1 MGHEDRP
8 WSFEVNFLD
17 EGSSNGPRSYP
28 RNLKTKS
35 LMKTLFLAVLSLV
48 LIQPVR
54 ALEPGRYLISCKY
67 EGGGVY
73 RGYLLTIG
81 KDGKQSLEAATSDT
95 RRDSTTRAD
104 SVTLTKDKEDD
115 DSFILQA
122 KFTAEDRNVPQGE
135 GKVTSISTTC
145 VLALSFSDCGRVGSG
160 SELRVGKHAVN
171 LTATIGRLPD
181 PEPAK

>member
-1 MGHEDRP
+1 
-8 WSFEVNFLD
+8 
-17 EGSSNGPRSYP
+17 
-28 RNLKTKS
+28 
-35 LMKTLFLAVLSLV
+35 MKTLFFAVLSLV

-67 EGGGVY
+67 DGEGGGVY

-81 KDGKQSLEAATSDT
+81 KDGKQSLEAATFDT

-104 SVTLTKDKEDD
+104 SVTLTKGKEDD

-122 KFTAEDRNVPQGE
+122 KFVDEDGNVPQPG
-135 GKVTSISTTC
+135 GKVTSITTTC
-145 VLALSFSDCGRVGSG
+145 VLALSFRDCGRFGSG
-160 SELRVGKHAVN
+160 SELRVGGKVVN
-171 LTATIGRLPD
+171 LAATIGRLPD